1 MANEQESGN
10 GEPAAQEPDPAQS
23 KIAAKSKPDN
33 ELPAVESPSITPAT
47 KPVVEPVA
55 EPKPASETVIAFPPP
70 AKDGASP
77 APRFRLNARHKRN
90 ALLAASV
97 TLAAAFGAVVGAVAA
112 RGVFAPPAQS
122 EVARVE
128 ESKAMRQTIARLSK
142 DLATL
147 KTTVEAANETTYA
160 QIVKITDAL
169 AERFSREA
177 ADITG
182 SISAPKMV
190 SPAPLPKPAQR
201 VAAVEPNAPA
211 RPPVVLDWIIRDV
224 RDGYVYVQGHGD
236 IYRVALGA
244 PLPGLG
250 AVEQIKRQDGRWI
263 VVTRK
268 GIIVSLRDRRYF
280 ESFRVSDPS

>member
-1 MANEQESGN
+1 
-10 GEPAAQEPDPAQS
+10 
-23 KIAAKSKPDN
+23 
-33 ELPAVESPSITPAT
+33 
-47 KPVVEPVA
+47 
-55 EPKPASETVIAFPPP
+55 
-70 AKDGASP
+70 
-77 APRFRLNARHKRN
+77 
-90 ALLAASV
+90 
-97 TLAAAFGAVVGAVAA
+97 VAA

-268 GIIVSLRDRRYF
+268 GIIVSPRDRRYF